1 MNLKDN
7 ILNRIDELLKKE
19 LDRVSL
25 VEAAEI
31 SLAVTNIFETIYG
44 TRSPQLDMV
53 ETARNHAFDRSEP
66 DFYKRLLLVQQLHGY
81 LRELKAAIMEG
92 RIANIQVEARG
103 EVLGDF
109 LALAHETL
117 EAGEKDVAAV
127 LACAALEDALKR
139 YASDLGL
146 EVQDKDMS
154 QVVNALKAAQVI
166 RRPQGKVLDG
176 YVQVRN
182 KAFHAEWNAVDAA
195 SVEGIIGYT
204 QGFLAKQSASPIP
217 AYDPSDPP
225 AEA

>member
-1 MNLKDN
+1 MNLEDN

-44 TRSPQLDMV
+44 TRSPQLDML

-103 EVLGDF
+103 EVFGDF
-109 LALAHETL
+109 LALARKAL
-117 EAGEKDVAAV
+117 DEAQKNVAAV
-127 LACAALEDALKR
+127 LACAALEDTLKW
-139 YASDLGL
+139 YGTDQGL
-146 EVQDKDMS
+146 NVADKDMS
-154 QVVNALKAAQVI
+154 EVVNTLKSEGFI
-166 RRPQGKVLDG
+166 RGPQGTVLRG
-176 YVQVRN
+176 YVQIRN
-182 KAFHAEWNAVDAA
+182 KTFHAQWDAIDAA
-195 SVEGIIGYT
+195 DVNSIIGFT
-204 QGFLAKQSASPIP
+204 EIFIVQRFSSSVAVSSQVSP
-217 AYDPSDPP
+217 
-225 AEA
+225 